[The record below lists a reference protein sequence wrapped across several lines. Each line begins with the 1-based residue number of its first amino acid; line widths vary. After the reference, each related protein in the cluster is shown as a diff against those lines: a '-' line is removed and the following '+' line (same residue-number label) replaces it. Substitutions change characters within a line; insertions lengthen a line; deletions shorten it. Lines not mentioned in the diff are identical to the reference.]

1 MDALPPT
8 PPAIIAS
15 EVAAS
20 ELIVTGRPLPL
31 SAGAAA
37 YSNVTITSE
46 RLASTASGRL
56 EDALR
61 DIAGLASF
69 RRTDS
74 RSANPTSQ
82 GLTLR
87 ALGGNAASR
96 ALVLLDGVPIADPF
110 AGYLPFAAIDPGRL
124 ASARITRGGGGGA
137 FGSSAVA
144 GTLDLTSAGPDQ
156 LAPVM
161 LSAAYG
167 SRNSLEGSAGIA
179 VPVGGGF
186 ITASLRHDEGDGFL
200 LIPED
205 QRGTADIPA
214 RYASTGGSLRAVV
227 PAGPDTELQASFRA
241 FTDSRTRGVS
251 IITSGAEGADA
262 SLRLVHRGDWQID
275 ALAFVQT
282 RNFTSSFAAINADR
296 SVATPSLDQF
306 KTPATGLGA
315 RLEVRPPIPES
326 LGIDLQLG
334 LDWRH
339 NSGTTN
345 ERFRFVAG
353 DFASLREA
361 GGSTSLA
368 GAYAE
373 ASAQLSPILTLTA
386 GARVDRWNIA
396 EGRVIESVIGT
407 GPITTSLITAPR
419 SGTRATARGGLIL
432 KPVDTLS
439 LRAAAYSGFR
449 LPTPNELYRSFR
461 VGADATAANPD
472 LQPESARGIEAGL
485 DWQPIPAARLSLTA
499 FSNSLGGAISN
510 VTLRRGPGVFPLVGF
525 VSAAGSYRQRTN
537 LDSIRTQGLEVD
549 ASLQAGPFTASVSAA
564 YADARVRASG
574 PALALDGLRPAQSPT
589 TSASAT
595 LAYAAGP
602 LGLAA
607 TVRHTASAFEDD
619 QNLRRLPPA
628 TTLDATARLKLTG
641 NLAITARAENLT
653 DTRIVSGIAN
663 NGTLDLA
670 QPRTLWIGLAFSG

>member
-1 MDALPPT
+1 MDALPPQT
-8 PPAIIAS
+8 PAVAVVS
-15 EVAAS
+15 EIV
-20 ELIVTGRPLPL
+20 VTGRPLPL
-31 SAGAAA
+31 SIGAAA
-37 YSNVTITSE
+37 YSSLTITPE

-61 DIAGLASF
+61 DIAGLTSF

-110 AGYLPFAAIDPGRL
+110 AGYLPFAAIDPARL
-124 ASARITRGGGGGA
+124 ASARITRGGGGGG
-137 FGSSAVA
+137 FGSGAVA

-156 LAPVM
+156 LAPVTI
-161 LSAAYG
+161 SAAYG
-167 SRNSLEGSAGIA
+167 SRDSLEGIAGIA

-186 ITASLRHDEGDGFL
+186 VTASLRQDEGDGYIL
-200 LIPED
+200 TPED
-205 QRGTADIPA
+205 QRGTVDIPA

-227 PAGPDTELQASFRA
+227 PAGEDTELQASFRA

-251 IITSGAEGADA
+251 IITSSTEGADA
-262 SLRLVHRGDWQID
+262 SLRMVHRGPWQID

-315 RLEVRPPIPES
+315 RLEVRPPLPDS
-326 LGIDLQLG
+326 SGIDLQFG
-334 LDWRH
+334 LDWRQ

-345 ERFRFVAG
+345 ERFRFIAG
-353 DFASLREA
+353 EFTSLREA
-361 GGSTSLA
+361 GGTTSLV

-373 ASAQLSPILTLTA
+373 ASMQASPILTLTA
-386 GARVDRWNIA
+386 GARLDRWNIA
-396 EGRVIESVIGT
+396 EGRVIESVIGA
-407 GPITTSLITAPR
+407 GQVISSLVTAPR
-419 SGTRATARGGLIL
+419 SGTRATARGGLVL
-432 KPVDTLS
+432 KPVATLG
-439 LRAAAYSGFR
+439 LRAAVYSGFR

-472 LQPESARGIEAGL
+472 LEPETARGVEAGL
-485 DWQPIPAARLSLTA
+485 DWQPIPTARVSLTA
-499 FSNSLGGAISN
+499 FWNSLDGAISN
-510 VTLRRGPGVFPLVGF
+510 VTLARGPGVFPLVGF

-537 LDSIRTQGLEVD
+537 LDSIRTQGLEMD
-549 ASLQAGPFTASVSAA
+549 ASLQAGAFTGTVSAA

-574 PALALDGLRPAQSPT
+574 PAQSLDGLRPAQSPT
-589 TSASAT
+589 TSVSAT

-602 LGLAA
+602 VGLSA
-607 TVRHTASAFEDD
+607 TVRHLASAFEDD
-619 QNLRRLPPA
+619 QNLRRLPSA
-628 TTLDATARLKLTG
+628 TTLDASARFNLTS
-641 NLAITARAENLT
+641 NIAITARAENLT
-653 DTRIVSGIAN
+653 DTQIISGIAN

-670 QPRTLWIGLAFSG
+670 QPRTLWIGLSFSG